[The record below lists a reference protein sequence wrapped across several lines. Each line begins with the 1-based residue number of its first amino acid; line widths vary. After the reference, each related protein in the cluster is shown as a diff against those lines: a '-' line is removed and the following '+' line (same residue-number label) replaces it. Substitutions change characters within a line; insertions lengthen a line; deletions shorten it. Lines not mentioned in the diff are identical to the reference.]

1 MEAGRRG
8 IAGKRLGS
16 TVLMTSVP
24 YLLRDFHRNDF
35 EILWRIDQQCFAP
48 GISYSRPE
56 LSAYMRHPGSFT
68 LLAEAAEADLRAP
81 GRPAASQAPQILGFV
96 VAHANPHGAGH
107 IITIDVLPSARRD
120 GLGSALL
127 TAAEKKLRE
136 RRCRYVRLE
145 TAVDNSAAIAF
156 YKKHQYQI
164 VRTLPGYYPNGL
176 DALVMQKDLLFQ
188 AADR

>member
-1 MEAGRRG
+1 MANV
-8 IAGKRLGS
+8 A
-16 TVLMTSVP
+16 

-68 LLAEAAEADLRAP
+68 LVAEAAGRDWRGPNQPSRAQP
-81 GRPAASQAPQILGFV
+81 PQILGFV
-96 VAHANPHGAGH
+96 VAHANARGAGH
-107 IITIDVLPSARRD
+107 IITIDVLPAARRG

-127 TAAEKKLRE
+127 TAAEKKLRGS
-136 RRCRYVRLE
+136 CRYVRLE

-156 YKKHQYQI
+156 YKKHQYQA
-164 VRTLPGYYPNGL
+164 VKTLPGYYPNGL
-176 DALVMQKDLLFQ
+176 DALVMQKDLLFEG
-188 AADR
+188 ADR